1 MFKKNPKT
9 IPDQGLDD
17 MLKRILK
24 GNIVLTDRI
33 IKGGMVRVEG
43 DKIAD
48 IFDGQQEIDKIG
60 VEYTDYGEAFII
72 PGLIDIHLH
81 GALEKDVMDCQEESL
96 KRIALHQSRCG
107 VTGFLGSTMS
117 APLEAVLEA
126 IEIIK
131 MTLQTQ
137 AQLLM
142 PSELLGVH
150 VEGPFLSKQ
159 KKGAQDPA
167 FIRAMNRDDVNRLIH
182 AVHKLKV
189 VISLAPEISNN
200 RRFIPQLKESGFVVA
215 IGHSNA
221 TYEQALQSF
230 EEGISHATHLFN
242 AMSGFG
248 HREPGV
254 VGAVLDSDGI
264 SAELIADGIHVH
276 PAALRLA
283 VAMKGTKRL
292 CLVTDSLKAS
302 GVGDGFF
309 RWGNMEIDVKGS
321 RATIKESDV
330 LAGSVLTL
338 NQAVKN
344 MIDWTGISISQA
356 VNMASLN
363 PAAVLELEGE
373 IGSIQQGK
381 TANISV
387 IDQKFEVIETI
398 LRGRS
403 VYMKES

>member
-1 MFKKNPKT
+1 
-9 IPDQGLDD
+9 
-17 MLKRILK
+17 MLKI
-24 GNIVLTDRI
+24 
-33 IKGGMVRVEG
+33 EG

-48 IFDGQQEIDKIG
+48 IFNGQQEIDLSG
-60 VEYTDYGEAFII
+60 VEYTDYGDAFIT
-72 PGLIDIHLH
+72 PGLIDLHLH
-81 GALEKDVMDCQEESL
+81 GALEKDVMDCREESL
-96 KRIALHQSRCG
+96 SQIAVHQSRCG

-117 APLEAVLEA
+117 APIEAVLKA
-126 IEIIK
+126 VDVINR
-131 MTLQTQ
+131 TSQTQ
-137 AQLLM
+137 APIGL

-150 VEGPFLSKQ
+150 IEGPFLSEQ
-159 KKGAQDPA
+159 KKGAQDPSA
-167 FIRAMNRDDVNRLIH
+167 IRAMEEADVNRLIN
-182 AVHKLKV
+182 AVQGIKV
-189 VISLAPEISNN
+189 VISLAPEVCNN
-200 RRFIPQLKESGFVVA
+200 RRFIPKLKESGFVVA

-283 VAMKGTKRL
+283 VAMKGTERL

-302 GVGDGFF
+302 GVGDGVF
-309 RWGNMEIDVKGS
+309 RWGNMEIDVKGL

-330 LAGSVLTL
+330 LAGSVLTM

-344 MIDWTGISISQA
+344 MHEWTGVSVSQA

-363 PAAVLELEGE
+363 PAQVLGLEGE
-373 IGSIQQGK
+373 IGSIQPGK
-381 TANISV
+381 TAHLAV
-387 IDQKFEVIETI
+387 LDQKFEVIETI

-403 VYMKES
+403 VYIKES